1 MIVLDAPHL
10 MDMLVIFM
18 LVSVRISAMLISAPM
33 FSTSSVSVPVRV
45 VVAFSIS
52 ALLLGAIKSPN
63 LDMLSPQGTLA
74 IASEALIGSAIG
86 FMFQMAFSAVAMA
99 GEHISSSMGLGFA
112 AMMDPQTG
120 TQSPV
125 ITQFMS
131 VMMLLIFMTV
141 EGPHILLQQ
150 LAASF
155 QAMPIGDALLR
166 PDAVLNLIKAGGL
179 VFSAALL
186 VSLPIILAL
195 FLVTLLIGMLTRV
208 APQLNLFSVG
218 FPISII
224 AGLLLI
230 MIAIPDLSNSM
241 AGLIDEAAKNS
252 RAILLPGAG
261 G

>member
-33 FSTSSVSVPVRV
+33 FSTSSVSVPIRV
-45 VVAFSIS
+45 VIAFSIS
-52 ALLLGAIKSPN
+52 ALLLGAIKSPK
-63 LDMLSPQGTLA
+63 LDMLSPQGALA

>member
-63 LDMLSPQGTLA
+63 LDMLSPQGALA

-120 TQSPV
+120 NQSPV

>member
-63 LDMLSPQGTLA
+63 LDMLSPQGALA

>member
-10 MDMLVIFM
+10 LDMLVIFM

-33 FSTSSVSVPVRV
+33 FSTSSVSVPIRV
-45 VVAFSIS
+45 VIAFSIAALMLEADKAPKIDILS
-52 ALLLGAIKSPN
+52 AQGA
-63 LDMLSPQGTLA
+63 LA
-74 IASEALIGSAIG
+74 IAGEALIGTTIG
-86 FMFQMAFSAVAMA
+86 FMFQMAFSAISMA

-112 AMMDPQTG
+112 AMIDPQTG

-125 ITQFMS
+125 ITQFMT
-131 VMMLLIFMTV
+131 VMMLLVFMTV

-166 PDAVLNLIKAGGL
+166 PDAILNLSKAGGL
-179 VFSAALL
+179 IFSAALL

-230 MIAIPDLSNSM
+230 MIAIPNLSNGM

-252 RAILLPGAG
+252 RAILLPASG

>member
-1 MIVLDAPHL
+1 
-10 MDMLVIFM
+10 
-18 LVSVRISAMLISAPM
+18 
-33 FSTSSVSVPVRV
+33 
-45 VVAFSIS
+45 
-52 ALLLGAIKSPN
+52 
-63 LDMLSPQGTLA
+63 
-74 IASEALIGSAIG
+74 
-86 FMFQMAFSAVAMA
+86 MA

-112 AMMDPQTG
+112 AMIDPQTG

-125 ITQFMS
+125 ITQFMT
-131 VMMLLIFMTV
+131 VMMLLVFMTV

-166 PDAVLNLIKAGGL
+166 PDAILNLSKAGGL
-179 VFSAALL
+179 IFSAALL

-230 MIAIPDLSNSM
+230 MIAIPNLFNGM

-252 RAILLPGAG
+252 RAILLPGSG

>member
-63 LDMLSPQGTLA
+63 LDMLSPHGALA